1 MKKFSI
7 ICGLALAMLTAGC
20 SKDATTDLNPT
31 VKTSLSV
38 SLDQTRTYLDGVNIL
53 WSEGDKVAIN
63 GKEAAIPAAAVGTAG
78 ATFEGVAVAEDYSV
92 FYPAELLDANFSGNN
107 TYTIPV
113 VQGYTEGSFAPNT
126 SILVGYAEHNE
137 TKTSVALNNV
147 YGYLKIVLR
156 DAAAVSKV
164 YVSATAGEA
173 ISGTFTVDYKSAAV
187 TPLAGESIIRI
198 MGVEPADGV
207 AEIVV
212 AVPAGEYAQ
221 GFTVKAIDTTGKAM
235 TKTIGKAG
243 IEVERAQL
251 YVLATIPYVGV
262 EQSVVSVSNADEL
275 IDALAAASSSE
286 TPGNIVIESDIDMSA
301 VTEYTPKNFYGTI
314 DGQGYVI
321 KNWTTNRGLINQNRG
336 VVKNITIAA
345 NCTLTSAYTTSG
357 DKNLGFVVENNYTN
371 CLVSGCVNN
380 GKVIANDISCAPHR
394 IGGVI
399 GVSYGIV
406 KNCTNNGDVS
416 ITSTA
421 VNNAQFIGGVI
432 GYSNTSNASVVGKD
446 FIVNCINNGDVTV
459 TFPCTPKN
467 ICIGGVFG
475 GTQVAKSS
483 EAVWLGTIKNC
494 INNGK
499 VLYSFDVLSSGTY
512 ANIGGIVGYAQADIV
527 GCDNYG
533 EVEYSLPYTDRSA
546 AATRAAAGGIAGC
559 NIFGF
564 DGCNNYG
571 KLTIDGVW
579 GAGGTHDAAY
589 AGPQVGSSFGGVVG
603 CSGVYNVYSADYPI
617 ENCNNYG
624 EVDIN
629 CYCKTNGA
637 TAGHFGGVVG
647 YTTNDV
653 INCQNHGTFTS
664 NSIMGS
670 TYAGGV
676 VGWTIASAEKLEN
689 HGTVSITIEDV
700 STGYVT
706 NPPAA
711 DKEADSNDKDVYLA
725 GVVGY
730 AYKSGVVSSVTDCC
744 NNGTV
749 DITIKDAQTNN
760 PIKNAY
766 ISGVVGY
773 AISATNCHNNCTTT
787 VVVNAD
793 GTNKTASGTLYTG
806 GVAGYART
814 LVDNCSLSASYLL
827 TVDNTKS
834 SLRCAGVVGQTL
846 TNNSR
851 VATVQNCNTTA
862 KASVSLVTKNTSAS
876 YVAGIIGMSNNGVSG
891 CTNKAA
897 VSTTYTAANTGK
909 GITYVAG
916 VAGLQKQDMTDCHNE
931 GNIVVD
937 MASSTSPLYAGGVLG
952 HSSAANSAVTGC
964 TNSGNLT
971 LTNVSTP
978 EANLKVGGVVGN
990 DAGTTSDSSSTGT
1003 VKVNGETI

>member
-113 VQGYTEGSFAPNT
+113 VQGYTKGSFAPDT

-147 YGYLKIVLR
+147 YGYLKIVLS

-164 YVSATAGEA
+164 YLSATAGEA

-235 TKTIGKAG
+235 TKTIGKTG

-251 YVLATIPYVGV
+251 YVLPELAYEGSA
-262 EQSVVSVSNADEL
+262 QSVVSVSNATEL
-275 IDALAAASSSE
+275 IDALVAASSSE

-345 NCTLTSAYTTSG
+345 NCTLTSAYTTEG

-459 TFPCTPKN
+459 TFPITPMKM
-467 ICIGGVFG
+467 CIGGVLG
-475 GTQVAKSS
+475 STQVSASS
-483 EAVWLGTIKNC
+483 AAVWLGTIKNC

-546 AATRAAAGGIAGC
+546 AATRAAAGGIVGC
-559 NIFGF
+559 NIFGIE
-564 DGCNNYG
+564 GCNNYG
-571 KLTIDGVW
+571 ILTIDGVW
-579 GAGGTHDAAY
+579 GAAGSDSTDTAY
-589 AGPQVGSSFGGVVG
+589 VGPQNGSSFGGVVG
-603 CSGVYNVYSADYPI
+603 CTGVYNVYSADYPI

-629 CYCKTNGA
+629 CYCKTDGA

-700 STGYVT
+700 SSAG
-706 NPPAA
+706 
-711 DKEADSNDKDVYLA
+711 KDVYLA
-725 GVVGY
+725 GVAGY
-730 AYKSGVVSSVTDCC
+730 AYKSGVASSVTDCY

-760 PIKNAY
+760 LIKNAY
-766 ISGVVGY
+766 ISGIVGY
-773 AISATNCHNNCTTT
+773 AISATNCHNNGTTT
-787 VVVNAD
+787 MTVYDD
-793 GTNKTASGTLYTG
+793 GTNGTASGALYSA
-806 GVAGYART
+806 GVIGYART
-814 LVDNCSLSASYLL
+814 LVDGCSLNGAFSL
-827 TVDNTKS
+827 TTGNPIV
-834 SLRCAGVVGQTL
+834 SLRCAGVVGQVL
-846 TNNSR
+846 TNNKTDEGGNA
-851 VATVQNCNTTA
+851 VHLTTVSNCSTTA
-862 KASVSLVTKNTSAS
+862 KATVSLITKNTKAS
-876 YVAGIIGMSNNGVSG
+876 YTAGIAGLCNNGMEG

-897 VSTTYTAANTGK
+897 ISATASAAISTSE
-909 GITYVAG
+909 IFYVAG
-916 VAGLQKQDMTDCHNE
+916 VVGRQAQTLSGCHNE
-931 GNIVVD
+931 GNIVAD
-937 MASSTSPLYAGGVLG
+937 MANSTSPLYAGGVLG
-952 HSSAANSAVTGC
+952 LNNAATSVVTGC
-964 TNSGNLT
+964 TNSGDMT
-971 LTNVSTP
+971 ITNISTDS
-978 EANLKVGGVVGN
+978 ENLKVGGVVGY
-990 DAGTTSDSSSTGT
+990 DKGTTSDSSSTGT